1 MAITKITREKTKKF
15 IDKYIGSTSEL
26 PVNIEKIIKTEN
38 IQITKQVLSDNLSG
52 ILLIKG
58 DSALIGVDETN
69 IPVRQRF
76 TLAHELGHF
85 VLHKEES
92 SVFTDIQ
99 LFKRQSEG
107 YTSREERMEQE
118 ANFFAASILM
128 PEVLVR
134 QKANIMECDLH
145 DDENVSKLA
154 ELFNVSLPAMTFRL
168 LNLGII

>member
-1 MAITKITREKTKKF
+1 
-15 IDKYIGSTSEL
+15 
-26 PVNIEKIIKTEN
+26 
-38 IQITKQVLSDNLSG
+38 
-52 ILLIKG
+52 
-58 DSALIGVDETN
+58 
-69 IPVRQRF
+69 
-76 TLAHELGHF
+76 
-85 VLHKEES
+85 
-92 SVFTDIQ
+92 
-99 LFKRQSEG
+99 
-107 YTSREERMEQE
+107 MEQE